1 MMSRHIAVVLAFCL
15 GGAAC
20 ADIEDG
26 RFTLLLTP
34 PHLGRNQSED
44 PFALVARLSV
54 GLLDAWGN
62 YTSLGEGAPGARLDL
77 GLVGAGKEGYWAVIG
92 KNDRGRPVS
101 AGMGALSRIDSGER
115 RVLAL
120 PFFPLALAP
129 MSRLLPGEEEQA
141 NLFQGRRPSL
151 RLTEVNLESGNL
163 KGAGD
168 LQCLVTALWSDSDL
182 WFEISVA
189 DDQVTLAGAGLP
201 LTQGDAVRLYL
212 DGKRDGPGGA
222 DDMILTVS
230 ADGRVDPAGLASHVF
245 AETLNGGYR
254 LRLRLPFA
262 ALAKNVPVAFD
273 LRVIDFDGVEAP
285 ARLTW
290 AFDPRQP
297 EDDPQPNEYGILVP
311 EVPLLPALA
320 EAQDVT
326 RFDGPDGAVAV
337 SVAYLSDRLSFSIE
351 IPDGEVLTAPKD
363 PDLAGSDRVEILI
376 DLANGRPPIP
386 ESTRFYSL
394 AVSAGGSPR
403 ARAGSDPTR
412 LSPDGVRYT
421 GQASGTIVSGG
432 YRVQAEL
439 PFEDLGVEPQ
449 PGWFLGLDVKISDE
463 DSGSASE
470 RRWSQ
475 GSDPG
480 RWPELRLW
488 HRE

>member
-1 MMSRHIAVVLAFCL
+1 MRPRNLAALLALCL

-34 PHLGRNQSED
+34 PHLGRNQNED

-54 GLLDAWGN
+54 GLLDRWGN
-62 YTSLGEGAPGARLDL
+62 YTALGEGAPGARLDL
-77 GLVGAGKEGYWAVIG
+77 GLVAAGKEGYWAVIG

-101 AGMGALSRIDSGER
+101 AGMGALSRIDAGAR
-115 RVLAL
+115 HILAL
-120 PFFPLALAP
+120 PFLPAALAP
-129 MSRLLPGEEEQA
+129 VSRLLPGEEEQL
-141 NLFQGRRPSL
+141 NPFQGRRPSL

-163 KGAGD
+163 KDAGD
-168 LQCLVTALWSDSDL
+168 LQCLVTALWSETDL
-182 WFEISVA
+182 WFEITVA
-189 DDQVTLAGAGLP
+189 DDQVTSAGAGLP

-212 DGKRDGPGGA
+212 DGKKDGPGGA

-230 ADGRVDPAGLASHVF
+230 ADGRMDPEGLSSHVS
-245 AETLNGGYR
+245 AETLDGGYR

-262 ALAKNVPVAFD
+262 AVAKNVPVGFD
-273 LRVIDFDGVEAP
+273 LRVIDFDGVDAP

-297 EDDPQPNEYGILVP
+297 EDDPQPSEYGSLLP

-320 EAQDVT
+320 EPQDEAS
-326 RFDGPDGAVAV
+326 FDGPDGPVAV
-337 SVAYLSDRLSFSIE
+337 SVSYLPDRLSFSIE
-351 IPDGEVLTAPKD
+351 VPDGEVLTVPKD
-363 PDLAGSDRVEILI
+363 ADLAGSDRAEILI

-386 ESTRFYSL
+386 ESTRFFSL
-394 AVSAGGSPR
+394 AIGAGGSTR
-403 ARAGSDPTR
+403 ARAGSDPAR

-421 GQASGTIVSGG
+421 GQASGTVVSGG
-432 YRVQAEL
+432 YRIQAEI
-439 PFEDLGVEPQ
+439 PFEDLGAEPQ
-449 PGWFLGLDVKISDE
+449 PGWFLGLDVRIVDE
-463 DSGSASE
+463 DAGSSVE

-475 GSDPG
+475 SPDPG